1 MVVARRSEK
10 PEARGSSPGVSTK
23 IYYII
28 FITRHYNGTLWLHM
42 SKPCR
47 NGWTW
52 QSKKFI
58 QLDEKLFPE
67 IKWES
72 NPVRVE
78 FKKI

>member
-1 MVVARRSEK
+1 M
-10 PEARGSSPGVSTK
+10 
-23 IYYII
+23 
-28 FITRHYNGTLWLHM
+28 FITRDYNGTLWLHIG
-42 SKPCR
+42 KPIR

>member
-1 MVVARRSEK
+1 MAS
-10 PEARGSSPGVSTK
+10 
-23 IYYII
+23 
-28 FITRHYNGTLWLHM
+28 F
-42 SKPCR
+42 SKPIR

-72 NPVRVE
+72 NPIKVE
-78 FKKI
+78 FKNIATVLDTRVPV